1 MEEKKNN
8 EVAAPAGTPGSP
20 RKVGNDGPVYRK
32 VLYKGPPEHATPLW
46 LISCDEGW
54 RSSIVCEGMYEWA
67 ADWLLEQIQGKP
79 FAPTNRPGARSSS
92 VPLWVRQASP
102 RSN

>member
-1 MEEKKNN
+1 MSTDERKRHRTVSERFMRYHYGASGYVLPEPNP
-8 EVAAPAGTPGSP
+8 ERP
-20 RKVGNDGPVYRK
+20 RYTK

-54 RSSIVCEGMYEWA
+54 RQSIVCEGMYEYA

-79 FAPTNRPGARSSS
+79 FAPEQRPDRKKQ
-92 VPLWVRQASP
+92 P
-102 RSN
+102 